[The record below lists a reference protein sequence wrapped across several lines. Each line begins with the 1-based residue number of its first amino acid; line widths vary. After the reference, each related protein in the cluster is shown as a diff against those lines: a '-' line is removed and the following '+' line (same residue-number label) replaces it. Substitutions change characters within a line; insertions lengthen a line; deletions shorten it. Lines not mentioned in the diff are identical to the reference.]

1 MGRDTKEH
9 VHKCSITVTGVPSL
23 TQIWILAVGDLE
35 QQYVAAREAQR
46 SIPGLVKNC
55 MLNPLTPKPMT
66 KLMPTC
72 DVPSHPSH
80 VSCDGRSLVWKSG
93 TAQKHEHCLL
103 PCCVVSGLLFLYPG
117 TLNQHDKGH
126 SLRQPPI
133 VRFVSVFTYT
143 LDTHMTR

>member
-1 MGRDTKEH
+1 MG
-9 VHKCSITVTGVPSL
+9 TVFRCWTQIGHSQSHCGGVATSTQIQLEWVETQKSMCANVPSL

-55 MLNPLTPKPMT
+55 MLNPLTPEPMT

-93 TAQKHEHCLL
+93 TAKKHEHCLL
-103 PCCVVSGLLFLYPG
+103 PAPVLRCVRLVVSVPWHVES
-117 TLNQHDKGH
+117 T
-126 SLRQPPI
+126 
-133 VRFVSVFTYT
+133 
-143 LDTHMTR
+143 